1 MSFLYAPQSIF
12 FSIAILS
19 VYAKVATQQITISR
33 QLFGLIDQ
41 SLRPILEHVISVASG
56 LATIRT
62 FNRTSLYIEQMNGLI
77 DRGAKL
83 GLHLILGQQWLAVRL
98 GSLGAVFVTVVAAA
112 LVHQGTDAAKTG
124 LIISLTLQL
133 QSALSGATGSFD
145 VQNMLNRTI
154 GRIASL
160 AAVEKESQEG
170 DEPGESWPEFASI
183 KVRGL
188 TVSYDSSLRPALNN
202 VSFSVKPCQR
212 LGIVGRTG
220 AGKTTLTNAL
230 LRFIK
235 PTSGTI
241 SIDGLDIAS
250 IKLERLRKVLS
261 LIPQDPFLFSGTL
274 RSNVDPD
281 GSKSDEALL
290 AALRRV
296 HLVASTSEGNKSR
309 NFSDLDME
317 IQAGGKNISYG
328 QRQLICMARA
338 LLRKCP
344 ILILDEATSAV
355 DGAVDAAIQQL
366 IREEFHDATILVVAH
381 RLLTVADFDN
391 VLVMS
396 DGQVAEFGPPAQL
409 MAKQGLFWD
418 MVQNSGD
425 ADRIKSAMGQV

>member
-1 MSFLYAPQSIF
+1 M
-12 FSIAILS
+12 
-19 VYAKVATQQITISR
+19 YAKVATQQLEISR

-41 SLRPILEHVISVASG
+41 SLRPILEHVTSVASG
-56 LATIRT
+56 LATIRA
-62 FNRTSLYIEQMNGLI
+62 FNRTSLYIEQMNDLL

-98 GSLGAVFVTVVAAA
+98 GSLGAVFVTAVAAA
-112 LVHQGTDAAKTG
+112 LVYQGTDAAKTG
-124 LIISLTLQL
+124 LIISLALQL
-133 QSALSGATGSFD
+133 QSALSGATGSFN

-160 AAVEKESQEG
+160 ASVETESQEG
-170 DEPGESWPEFASI
+170 DEPGACWPESASI
-183 KVRGL
+183 EVRDL
-188 TVSYDSSLRPALNN
+188 ILSYDNSSRPALNN

-220 AGKTTLTNAL
+220 AGKTSLTNAL

-241 SIDGLDIAS
+241 SIDGLDIAA

-281 GSKSDEALL
+281 GSKSDESLV
-290 AALRRV
+290 AALVRV
-296 HLVASTSEGNKSR
+296 HLVASTGEDNKSGKFT
-309 NFSDLDME
+309 NLDME
-317 IQAGGKNISYG
+317 IQAGGKNLSYG
-328 QRQLICMARA
+328 QRQLVCMARA

-355 DGAVDAAIQQL
+355 DGAVDAAIQQV
-366 IREEFHDATILVVAH
+366 IRDEFNDATILVVAH

-396 DGQVAEFGPPAQL
+396 DGEVAEFGPPVQL
-409 MAKQGLFWD
+409 MANQGLFWD
-418 MVQNSGD
+418 MVQKSGD
-425 ADRIKSAMGQV
+425 AGRIELAMKQA

>member
-1 MSFLYAPQSIF
+1 MYK
-12 FSIAILS
+12 
-19 VYAKVATQQITISR
+19 KVATQQLGISR

-41 SLRPILEHVISVASG
+41 SLRPILEHVTSVARG
-56 LATIRT
+56 LATIRA
-62 FNRTSLYIEQMNGLI
+62 FNRTSLYIEQMNNLV

-98 GSLGAVFVTVVAAA
+98 GSLGAVFVTAIAAA
-112 LVHQGTDAAKTG
+112 LVYQGTDAAKTG
-124 LIISLTLQL
+124 LIISLALQL
-133 QSALSGATGSFD
+133 QSALSGATGSFN
-145 VQNMLNRTI
+145 VQNLLNRTI

-160 AAVEKESQEG
+160 ASVETESQEG
-170 DEPGESWPEFASI
+170 DEPGACWPESASI
-183 KVRGL
+183 EVRDL
-188 TVSYDSSLRPALNN
+188 ILSYDNSSQPVLNN

-220 AGKTTLTNAL
+220 AGKTSLTNAL

-241 SIDGLDIAS
+241 SIDGLDIAA

-261 LIPQDPFLFSGTL
+261 LISQDPFLFSGTL

-281 GSKSDEALL
+281 GSKSDEALV
-290 AALRRV
+290 AALLRV
-296 HLVASTSEGNKSR
+296 HLVASTGEDNKSGKFT
-309 NFSDLDME
+309 NLDME
-317 IQAGGKNISYG
+317 IQAGGNNLSYG
-328 QRQLICMARA
+328 QRQLVCMARA

-355 DGAVDAAIQQL
+355 DVAVDAAIQQV
-366 IREEFHDATILVVAH
+366 IRDEFNDATILVVAH

-396 DGQVAEFGPPAQL
+396 DGEVAEFGPPVQL
-409 MAKQGLFWD
+409 MANQGLFWD
-418 MVQNSGD
+418 MVQKSGD
-425 ADRIKSAMGQV
+425 AGRIELAMKQA

>member
-1 MSFLYAPQSIF
+1 MYSKI
-12 FSIAILS
+12 
-19 VYAKVATQQITISR
+19 ATQQLVISR

-41 SLRPILEHVISVASG
+41 SLRPILEHVTSVASG
-56 LATIRT
+56 LATIRA
-62 FNRTSLYIEQMNGLI
+62 FDRTSLYIEQMSDLI

-112 LVHQGTDAAKTG
+112 LVHQGADAAKTG
-124 LIISLTLQL
+124 LIISLALQV
-133 QSALSGATGSFD
+133 QGALSGATGSFN

-160 AAVEKESQEG
+160 ASVETESQEG
-170 DEPGESWPEFASI
+170 DEPGASWPEAASI
-183 KVRGL
+183 EVRNL
-188 TVSYDSSLRPALNN
+188 TVSYDGSLRPALNHL
-202 VSFSVKPCQR
+202 SFSVEPYQR
-212 LGIVGRTG
+212 LGIIGRTG
-220 AGKTTLTNAL
+220 AGKTSLTNAL

-241 SIDGLDIAS
+241 LIDGLDIAAV
-250 IKLERLRKVLS
+250 KLERLRKVLN

-274 RSNVDPD
+274 RSNLDAD
-281 GSKSDEALL
+281 SSKSDEALL
-290 AALRRV
+290 AALRQV
-296 HLVASTSEGNKSR
+296 HLVPPASTDNEDGK
-309 NFSDLDME
+309 FSDLDME
-317 IQAGGKNISYG
+317 IQAGGKNLSYG

-355 DGAVDAAIQQL
+355 DDAVDAAIQQL
-366 IREEFHDATILVVAH
+366 VRKELREATILVVAH

-391 VLVMS
+391 VLVLS
-396 DGQVAEFGPPAQL
+396 DGEVAEFGSPTQL

-418 MVQNSGD
+418 MVQKSGD
-425 ADRIKSAMGQV
+425 ADRIKLAMKQA